1 MHLLIPSNWDED
13 LLSSLSQ
20 SRADIELYSALPTS
34 MLGSGGTGPDIPPMT
49 QEQAQEYIKL
59 THSSGLTFNY
69 LINAP
74 SMNNMEWDEDT
85 HRDLLKHLDW
95 LSNAG
100 VDKVT
105 VAIPYLAELIKHQ
118 FPHIKVEI
126 STIAH
131 VNSVARAELFES
143 LGVDSIILHTNINRD
158 FELLRAIRK
167 AVKCELGIL
176 TNSLCLYQCP
186 YEYYHNDTLGH
197 ATQHYNPLDGF
208 YMDYCVTR
216 CTLERFRDAS
226 QFIKS
231 RWIRP
236 EDVSRYEEI
245 GIDFFKIAGRA
256 MSSEWIINTTE
267 AYVSGQYQGNLYD
280 LLYVPNP
287 KLECPRVGLP
297 PKVYIDNQALE
308 GFLDFFKKQDCT
320 SGCARCNY
328 CQKTADKVLRLD
340 RPEADG
346 YTSTL
351 KRFVND
357 LTTSKMFLAK
367 KY

>member
-1 MHLLIPSNWDED
+1 MLLLIPSNWDVD
-13 LLSSLSQ
+13 LLSPLSR
-20 SRADIELYSALPTS
+20 SGADIQLYSVLPTS

-49 QEQAQEYIKL
+49 AEQAEEYIKL

-85 HRDLLKHLDW
+85 HRDLVKHLDW

-100 VDKVT
+100 VDRVT
-105 VAIPYLAELIKHQ
+105 VAIPYLVELIKRQ
-118 FPHIKVEI
+118 FPHIKVEL

-131 VNSVARAELFES
+131 VDSVARAKLFES
-143 LGVDSIILHTNINRD
+143 LGVDSIILHTNINRNL
-158 FELLRAIRK
+158 ELLRAIRK
-167 AVKCELGIL
+167 AVKCELGVL

-186 YEYYHNDTLGH
+186 YEYYHNNTLGH
-197 ATQHYNPLDGF
+197 ASQHYNPLNGF

-216 CTLERFRDAS
+216 CTLERFHDAA

-267 AYVSGQYQGNLYD
+267 AYASGKYRGNLCD

-287 KLECPRVGLP
+287 KLECPRVGSP

-308 GFLDFFKKQDCT
+308 GFINFFKKQDCD

-328 CQKTADKVLRLD
+328 CQKTAGKVLRLD
-340 RPEADG
+340 RPEAEG
-346 YTSTL
+346 YASTL
-351 KRFVND
+351 RRFLND